1 MSNTKLSLSRLETF
15 LEEACESLRG
25 NMDASEYKE
34 YIIAMLF
41 LKRVNDQ
48 FEVHR
53 DTRKR
58 NLVEKRHLEDPA
70 IIYGELER
78 QNAPEYDFFVP
89 MAARW
94 KKLDGDPE
102 RNEQGEKVQY
112 IKDLQE
118 EIGDHLNK
126 ALAALEDANLDK
138 LEGVLKSINF
148 NRSIGKNSKQITD
161 EDLRELIREFNK
173 KNLTDDNLEFP
184 DLMGAAY
191 EYLIKYFAD
200 SAGKKAG
207 EFYTPNEVVRL
218 LVNILEPAEDAEVYD
233 PTVGSGGMLI
243 ESKNYVES
251 RYGSARNLSL
261 YGQEKSGT
269 VWSLSKMNMLFHNIF
284 DSNILNGDTLMNP
297 LHIDNGELKT
307 FDIVIANPPFSQN
320 YSRDGMKFKE
330 RFNFWMPN
338 KGKADFMFV
347 QHMVAS
353 LNNAGRMA
361 VVMPHGV
368 LFRGG
373 DERRFREWLIKRG
386 YLEAVIGL
394 PQGLFYGTGIPA
406 SVIVINKKEAHLR
419 DKVLFINADR
429 EYKEGKNQNKL
440 RPEDIEKIAFVYRH
454 KIEIPKYSKLVGKN
468 AEVDEFSNLE
478 SEEYNLNIRRFVD
491 NAPPAE
497 PHDVHAHLHG
507 GIPKAEVGALSDYFA
522 SYPGLNELLFTRFKE
537 GYLQFREA
545 IAQKED
551 IKKHFDESESIL
563 ATQKQYTIQLDE
575 WWNAVVQDF
584 EDLPENK
591 NIFELYRKFSESFTL
606 AIAELKTGQKT
617 VLDNFQGRGALASYW
632 SQLNTDLKS
641 VAASG
646 WNAEL
651 IPDDEILESQ
661 YPEVLKE
668 LRDNEARK
676 EELDALFAEVNELED
691 EVWNEEDYEV
701 WRSKELKDHKEGI
714 KALKGELKEADKA
727 YKNLLKRI
735 VANKKAGE
743 LFNTEAD
750 KLTKESEGLKTQ
762 LKQLEAQI
770 ETEENRIARQSAL
783 EDELKQCKR
792 KIREIKDRKQN
803 LVDLARLSISPE
815 EAKELILKR
824 WQATLQ
830 QTINSYLQTHLRNL
844 LQAVENLWGKYTLP
858 LQAILSD
865 REKGTALLNTFLIE
879 LGYE

>member
-1 MSNTKLSLSRLETF
+1 MSTNKLSLSRLETF

-53 DTRKR
+53 DRRKK
-58 NLVEKRHLEDPA
+58 NLVDVRGFNDPVL
-70 IIYGELER
+70 IYGELER
-78 QNAPEYDFFVP
+78 QNAPEYEFFVP
-89 MAARW
+89 LAARW
-94 KKLDGDPE
+94 RKLDGDPILDE
-102 RNEQGEKVQY
+102 NGNKINY

-118 EIGDHLNK
+118 EIGDHLNV

-173 KNLTDDNLEFP
+173 KVLTDDNLEFP

-218 LVNILEPAEDAEVYD
+218 LVNILEPQQDSEIYD

-243 ESKNYVES
+243 ESKNYVEG
-251 RYGSARNLSL
+251 RYGSAKNLSL

-269 VWSLSKMNMLFHNIF
+269 VWSLSKMNMLFHGIY
-284 DSNILNGDTLMNP
+284 DSKIVNGDTLMNP
-297 LHIDNGELKT
+297 LHVESNGELKT

-320 YSRDGMKFKE
+320 YTKDSMKFKE

-353 LNNAGRMA
+353 INNAGRMA

-373 DERRFREWLIKRG
+373 EERKFREWLINRG

-394 PQGLFYGTGIPA
+394 PQALFYGTGIPA
-406 SVIVINKKEAHLR
+406 SVIVVNKKDSHLR

-429 EYKEGKNQNKL
+429 EYKEEKNQNKL
-440 RPEDIEKIAFVYRH
+440 RPEDIEKIAYVYTH
-454 KIEIPKYSKLVGKN
+454 KNVIPKYSKLVSKEELK
-468 AEVDEFSNLE
+468 A
-478 SEEYNLNIRRFVD
+478 EEYNLNIRRFVD

-497 PHDVHAHLHG
+497 PHDVHAHLNG
-507 GIPKAEVGALSDYFA
+507 GIPEDEVKALSGMFA
-522 SYPGLNELLFTRFKE
+522 SYPGLNEKLFTKFKE
-537 GYLQFREA
+537 NYLKFTDP
-545 IAQKED
+545 ISQKEN
-551 IKKHFDESESIL
+551 IKTLFDESESVK
-563 ATQKQYTIQLDE
+563 ATLKQYTTQLND
-575 WWNAVVQDF
+575 WWKKVIPDF
-584 EDLPENK
+584 ETLPEN
-591 NIFELYRKFSESFTL
+591 NNVFELYRRFSESFTK
-606 AIAELKTGQKT
+606 AIAELKSGQAA
-617 VLDNFQGRGALASYW
+617 VLDNYQSRGALASYW
-632 SQLNTDLKS
+632 NELKTDLKS

-661 YPEVLKE
+661 FPDVLKE
-668 LRDNEARK
+668 LRNNEARK
-676 EELDALFAEVNELED
+676 EELEATFKEVNELE
-691 EVWNEEDYEV
+691 EGTWTEEEYEV
-701 WRSKELKDHKEGI
+701 WPKDELKEHKESI
-714 KALKGELKEADKA
+714 KDLKGELKEITKEIANLNKRIIA
-727 YKNLLKRI
+727 YKK
-735 VANKKAGE
+735 ANQESSTDAKHCVSQLDKDTTALQIIEGQIIE
-743 LFNTEAD
+743 L
-750 KLTKESEGLKTQ
+750 ES
-762 LKQLEAQI
+762 
-770 ETEENRIARQSAL
+770 RIAKHSDL
-783 EDELKQCKR
+783 EEELKKCK
-792 KIREIKDRKQN
+792 KVIRDIKDKKQN
-803 LVDLARLSISPE
+803 LVDAARDRILPE
-815 EAKELILKR
+815 EAKKLILTR
-824 WQATLQ
+824 WHRTLH
-830 QTINSYLQTHLRNL
+830 QTINGYLQTHQRNL
-844 LQAVENLWGKYTLP
+844 LFAVENLWDKYTTP
-858 LQAILSD
+858 LHSILSE
-865 REKGTALLNTFLIE
+865 REKETKLLNQFLVE